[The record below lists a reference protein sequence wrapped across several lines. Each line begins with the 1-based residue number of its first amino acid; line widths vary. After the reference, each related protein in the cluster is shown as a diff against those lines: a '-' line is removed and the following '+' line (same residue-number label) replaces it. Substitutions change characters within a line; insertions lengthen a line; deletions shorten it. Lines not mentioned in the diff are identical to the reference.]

1 MMEQNINNEELIK
14 RLKELEEENDRLK
27 KISKEQ
33 KNNILIVQEGE
44 YMGHPVLTFEGKCR
58 PFTLGLK
65 KLCII
70 KEAWPQIEKFIESK
84 TINEVKFQNDDDV
97 KI

>member
-1 MMEQNINNEELIK
+1 MTQIMVNEELVK

-27 KISKEQ
+27 KISKSSP
-33 KNNILIVQEGE
+33 KNILVVKEGE
-44 YMGHPVLTFEGKCR
+44 YMGRPVLTFEGKSR
-58 PFTLGLK
+58 PFTLGLT

-70 KEAWPQIEKFIESK
+70 KEAWPQIERFIKDK
-84 TINEVKFQNDDDV
+84 TENDINLQDDDI

>member
-1 MMEQNINNEELIK
+1 MTQDIGNEELMR
-14 RLKELEEENDRLK
+14 RLKELEEENARLK
-27 KISKEQ
+27 KGSKETQ
-33 KNNILIVQEGE
+33 ENVLVVKEGE
-44 YMGHPVLTFEGKCR
+44 YMGRPVLTFEGKSR

-70 KEAWPQIEKFIESK
+70 KEAWPQIEQFIKSK
-84 TINEVKFQNDDDV
+84 AIDDKKYENDDDL